1 MSRITFAS
9 ASQLQRVQMIEE
21 ALEKV
26 LDRGPEMAVESFRTG
41 EPMHV
46 WVLTRPYVE
55 ERTGYDLNQLAREIE
70 ALLP

>member
-1 MSRITFAS
+1 MSQVTFGG

-26 LDRGPEMAVESFRTG
+26 LDRGPEMSVESFRSG

-46 WVLTRPYVE
+46 WVLTRPGRDQ
-55 ERTGYDLNQLAREIE
+55 RTGYDLNQMAREIE